1 MSVPKLHPISCTPS
15 AFGLAI
21 ETNEWVLIDAGFT
34 QLQWKNFTQNH
45 SLETSRIRHV
55 FLTHEHQDHVQGLA
69 WWLLEHASP
78 KTKVWCTVETRG
90 ALSLPQGLQKHFRHI
105 PSSDRIEIGGIQIE
119 TLSVVHDAVQP
130 VAYKL
135 HQGQHTGL
143 IVVDAGVVTAS
154 LHRALLDCDW
164 AFVSPY
170 YDESKI
176 TTDDVGAEEI
186 QRITS
191 KHGHLSNQEVSKWL
205 KTSGEKLSRL
215 SVGHHHP
222 QLNTRR
228 MILSM
233 LAETMHQNVMIESF

>member
-21 ETNEWVLIDAGFT
+21 ETNEWMLIDAGFT
-34 QLQWKNFTQNH
+34 QPHWKNFTQYH

-55 FLTHEHQDHVQGLA
+55 LLTHEHQDHVQGLG

-78 KTKVWCTVETRG
+78 KTKVWCTAETRG
-90 ALSLPQGLQKHFRHI
+90 ALSLPQGLQKHIRPI
-105 PSSDRIEIGGIQIE
+105 PSSGRIEIGDIKIE

-135 HQGQHTGL
+135 YQGQHTGL
-143 IVVDAGVVTAS
+143 IVVDAGMVTAT
-154 LHRALLDCDW
+154 LRRALSDCDW

-170 YDESKI
+170 YDETKI
-176 TTDDVGAEEI
+176 TTDEVVSEEI

-205 KTSGEKLSRL
+205 KTSGQKLARL
-215 SVGHHHP
+215 SIGHRHHR
-222 QLNTRR
+222 LNTRQ
-228 MILSM
+228 MILST
-233 LAETMHQNVMIESF
+233 LTEAVRQDVIIESF